1 MQDELGSIFLI
12 CMGLIL
18 LSSYLLFAIYITR
31 HGDYYKI
38 RRWKAAIWISLI
50 SAFLFAGLVIITI
63 EGYIVLNSPL
73 SQNPILLLE
82 TIANTYIQSFKTI
95 IGLLFAS
102 SFCLVPY
109 LFMVTLGVY
118 YKLKWWFGSDDL
130 LYKIWKDPK
139 RPIRSP
145 LQWL

>member
-130 LYKIWKDPK
+130 LDKIWKDPK